1 MVPAPSFDAVPT
13 FGTAAALVEPDGTTY
28 SVGFFP
34 GQVFP
39 AEFENW
45 FMNKLT
51 KNSNEL
57 MTDMTNV
64 VAELGTLLT
73 AAGLVPDGAS
83 TTQVKQA
90 LDGLYLGLV
99 AAALLAPKADP
110 TFTGTVTV
118 PTAVASGA
126 AVRKSQLDAE
136 ATLARNASN
145 LTSGTVPLA
154 RLSGIT
160 NSQLAAGAALANL
173 AADSVTVEKMAPY
186 SKFSGEVTAGIS
198 GTVVLPSIAV
208 SESND
213 YWFTCSGTSVTLQL
227 PATGTYSIIF
237 ISTNGGS
244 ISGSGGAINAAG
256 GSSYAIIPGAG
267 VIAIAKYIRTA

>member
-13 FGTAAALVEPDGTTY
+13 FGSAAALVEPDGTTY

-57 MTDMTNV
+57 MTDMSNV

-73 AAGLVPDGAS
+73 AAGLVPDGGS

-160 NSQLAAGAALANL
+160 NSQLAAGAALANI
-173 AADSVTVEKMAPY
+173 ADDSIPVAKMEVG
-186 SKFSGEVTAGIS
+186 SKFSSVDGGSVS
-198 GTVVLPSIAV
+198 GTVNLPSIAIGQTV
-208 SESND
+208 VVFYTAAALLTIN
-213 YWFTCSGTSVTLQL
+213 TPTT
-227 PATGTYSIIF
+227 AGTYS
-237 ISTNGGS
+237 
-244 ISGSGGAINAAG
+244 AALMVTQASMAYVTKRG
-256 GSSYAIIPGAG
+256 VAQNTLVYNDMGAG
-267 VIAIAKYIRTA
+267 SVVFVVLSRTA